1 MFAIVSWL
9 KNCLLIN
16 YLDKLLNMIEWN
28 ALIIILF
35 SLASFLGLKDLVII
49 PVNLT
54 LSYIIIVIELLL
66 KYIFINCKYHSGL
79 LVKVFIERVT

>member
-35 SLASFLGLKDLVII
+35 SLASFLGLKDWVFI

-66 KYIFINCKYHSGL
+66 KYVFINGKYHSGL
-79 LVKVFIERVT
+79 LVKVFIERFT